1 MSLVGVGPLL
11 FLIDDG
17 SRLVA
22 AVRPMLNE
30 RQLPTPKVTV
40 DAHRLQCRLLAIAG
54 IRATP
59 AMISD
64 QPGTVLAWRAAVLWQ
79 L

>member
-1 MSLVGVGPLL
+1 
-11 FLIDDG
+11 
-17 SRLVA
+17 
-22 AVRPMLNE
+22 MLNE

-54 IRATP
+54 TRATP

-64 QPGTVLAWRAAVLWQ
+64 QPGAVLA
-79 L
+79 